1 MAGRDMGYEGA
12 SSRRRAVVPE
22 RDAAPAGLRGSRWRD
37 GLSAAC
43 APALSG
49 VPALY
54 RERNEAGGEEAC
66 DGDPSASVITETGR
80 PGSCHGYMEWA
91 S

>member
-1 MAGRDMGYEGA
+1 MLGDAEVSAPSYRTVTRRLPVFADPGSGAGCP
-12 SSRRRAVVPE
+12 RRAP
-22 RDAAPAGLRGSRWRD
+22 R
-37 GLSAAC
+37 
-43 APALSG
+43 ALSG
-49 VPALY
+49 VSALY
-54 RERNEAGGEEAC
+54 RERKEAEAQEAC

>member
-37 GLSAAC
+37 GLSAAS

-54 RERNEAGGEEAC
+54 RERKDAEGEEGC

-80 PGSCHGYMEWA
+80 PGFCRGYMEWA